1 MSDNP
6 RGPGNPSD
14 MHSSRSSGSSY
25 TPVPQININTP
36 ASPSGSSGNN
46 HQARNVIIGA
56 IATICTSTLI
66 YYITVY
72 QNRNKPDSNSYLEM
86 KEATAE
92 AWKSYKAYEN
102 AYVNN
107 LFSFEKTFK
116 ENASIDGYAAGLNTE
131 SKKFTADLT
140 DLSETENID
149 KDLVKAFNRR
159 LNNEKSSVEKINEYY
174 ANVKKILSS
183 GANLK
188 KIKEDYVAEEIRWS
202 QYTRGSFER
211 AINDIQ
217 EIGKILSERY
227 GQSFSMNDFI
237 IVQVQPQRQKT
248 NDSLINVLKNIDID
262 SNGNIVQT
270 NFATNLTKKDLEG
283 TWNVDGDV
291 VSLKKDGLL
300 IWTSGKGKKAT
311 GTWKIVD
318 DKLKIEATMSE
329 SNEKVAY
336 TYRVSNLTSSSF
348 TISQTESPYFQFDVT
363 RIVAN

>member
-1 MSDNP
+1 
-6 RGPGNPSD
+6 
-14 MHSSRSSGSSY
+14 
-25 TPVPQININTP
+25 
-36 ASPSGSSGNN
+36 
-46 HQARNVIIGA
+46 
-56 IATICTSTLI
+56 
-66 YYITVY
+66 
-72 QNRNKPDSNSYLEM
+72 
-86 KEATAE
+86 
-92 AWKSYKAYEN
+92 
-102 AYVNN
+102 
-107 LFSFEKTFK
+107 
-116 ENASIDGYAAGLNTE
+116 
-131 SKKFTADLT
+131 
-140 DLSETENID
+140 
-149 KDLVKAFNRR
+149 
-159 LNNEKSSVEKINEYY
+159 
-174 ANVKKILSS
+174 
-183 GANLK
+183 
-188 KIKEDYVAEEIRWS
+188 
-202 QYTRGSFER
+202 
-211 AINDIQ
+211 
-217 EIGKILSERY
+217 
-227 GQSFSMNDFI
+227 MNDFI

-300 IWTSGKGKKAT
+300 IWTSGNGKKAT